1 MTSTALQNNIR
12 IIAIVFLFIIGLN
25 ALAAGYSFITEPS
38 GSGLGISTDYL
49 RYSPFRDYF
58 IPGII
63 LFTAIGIFSI
73 VAAIMAIKRKNIYP
87 LFLFT
92 EGCLLLGWIVIQV
105 LMVKD
110 INWMHITCFC
120 VGIVLILGGIM
131 TVPKQNMQYF
141 KKNFS

>member
-1 MTSTALQNNIR
+1 MASTTLQNSIR
-12 IIAIVFLFIIGLN
+12 IIAIVLLFIIGLN

-38 GSGLGISTDYL
+38 GNGLGISTNYL
-49 RYSPFRDYF
+49 RYSPFRDNF

-73 VAAIMAIKRKNIYP
+73 LAAMMAIKRKSIYP
-87 LFLFT
+87 GLVFT

-105 LMVKD
+105 LMVED

-120 VGIVLILGGIM
+120 IGIVLILARIM
-131 TVPKQNMQYF
+131 KIPKQNKQYF
-141 KKNFS
+141 KRKFS

>member
-1 MTSTALQNNIR
+1 MVNATLQNSIR

-25 ALAAGYSFITEPS
+25 ALAAGYSFIVEPS
-38 GSGLGISTDYL
+38 GKRLGMTTNYL
-49 RYSPFRDYF
+49 QYSPFRNYF

-73 VAAIMAIKRKNIYP
+73 LTAIMAIKRKSIYP
-87 LFLFT
+87 LLLFI

-120 VGIVLILGGIM
+120 IGIVLIFSGILI
-131 TVPKQNMQYF
+131 VPKQNIQYF
-141 KKNFS
+141 KKYFS